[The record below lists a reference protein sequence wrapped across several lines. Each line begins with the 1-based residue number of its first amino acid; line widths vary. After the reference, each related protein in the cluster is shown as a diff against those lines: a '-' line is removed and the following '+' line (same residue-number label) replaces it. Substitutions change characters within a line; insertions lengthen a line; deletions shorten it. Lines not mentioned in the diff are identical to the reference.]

1 MLNINLL
8 KTLKVEFGRINK
20 LTIVRGKDEN
30 ISMQVN
36 LTLKR
41 EGQLEHMLDV
51 RHLFNAELNRHHGNI
66 TLQDEK
72 GNVLVDTRIGSC
84 DSILLLNGIIHETLS
99 LYKERYKY
107 DLPPKEGVLRS
118 STITNLDSL
127 LETGYTVIFSIEDSA
142 TRNSFNLYVHSD
154 KGEVTSKLSSG
165 RDFEGHID
173 VSEPKPVFVLEG
185 VAQPLDGVEQLVGYI
200 KGLGGN

>member
-8 KTLKVEFGRINK
+8 KSLKVEFGRINK
-20 LTIVRGKDEN
+20 LTINKDSAEN
-30 ISMQVN
+30 ISMHVS
-36 LTLKR
+36 LVLKR
-41 EGQLEHMLDV
+41 EGQLEHLLDV
-51 RHLFNAELNRHHGNI
+51 RHTFSTEMNRHHGNI

-72 GNVLVDTRIGSC
+72 GNVLLNTRIGSC
-84 DSILLLNGIIHETLS
+84 DSILLLNGLIHETLD

-127 LETGYTVIFSIEDSA
+127 LETGYTVIFNLEDNA
-142 TRNSFNLYVHSD
+142 TRNSFSLYVHSETSE
-154 KGEVTSKLSSG
+154 KGEELSSG
-165 RDFEGHID
+165 CDFEGHID

-200 KGLGGN
+200 KGLGVN